1 LAKGAEKLKKQGI
14 RYRLKMLENERRQ
27 LMDQKRME
35 QLEQRIVVLEKEMNV
50 LKRQVESILQGGQE
64 AQKAPQ
70 AQERKEI
77 IDPVKKGKI
86 VVSPP
91 AQQKESDPIDWEHV
105 IGRVWL
111 PRIFIFVL
119 LLGLVWGFTIAAA
132 MGILTEPVR
141 ILMGFAGSGL
151 LVWLGEKQIK
161 KQRENLGKVLLS
173 GAISLLILT
182 TFAMH
187 VLYDMVPGVLA
198 FILNVGWIA
207 AGLQL
212 AKRHKSEV
220 IAILTAFA
228 GYLVPFLI
236 EGHEKAATLFIA
248 YETFFYTLLLL
259 FAVKQ
264 GYKRLFYT
272 ASVLWHV
279 VVLFYVATLSR
290 NTDTDKIMLSAAFGA
305 VIQHIL
311 IGYFGFKGKFQK
323 IKVLPIVF
331 TSFVITTLWAFEGFQ
346 FDLSYDELETLTP
359 FQVHVKTAILLDLF
373 LLVSAGGYGFLAYK
387 GLKKQEHQQTAV
399 GLAISTLSAAL
410 LVYQLVDDNA
420 FRAIIY
426 LIEGTLAI
434 YLGYRFKTTFQ
445 KCTGWVV
452 YAIGALITIT
462 DQKIREIL
470 SIETLCW
477 LVLIGSL
484 YALYRLVTLH
494 HATHKVLRGL
504 MLGVNALT
512 HLVFLSSIT
521 SVITENWSISVQMMT
536 LSFAWA
542 LYAAAG
548 VVFGVVKGKKNIR
561 LVGIILLLLTLCK
574 IVLVDLQFVTI
585 IVRTV
590 LFIGLGTIGLL
601 VSRLFYVKK

>member
-1 LAKGAEKLKKQGI
+1 
-14 RYRLKMLENERRQ
+14 
-27 LMDQKRME
+27 MDQKRME
-35 QLEQRIVVLEKEMNV
+35 QLEQRIAVLEKEMNA
-50 LKRQVESILQGGQE
+50 LKTQVERILQEGQE
-64 AQKAPQ
+64 AQKATQ

-77 IDPVKKGKI
+77 IAPVKKGKTI
-86 VVSPP
+86 QFKTNEGTVSPSV
-91 AQQKESDPIDWEHV
+91 QRTESGPIDWEDV

-119 LLGLVWGFTIAAA
+119 LLGLVWGFTIVAAK
-132 MGILTEPVR
+132 GILTEPVR

-161 KQRENLGKVLLS
+161 KQRESLGKVLLS

-187 VLYDMVPGVLA
+187 VLYGMVPGVVA
-198 FILNVGWIA
+198 FILNVGWIVV
-207 AGLQL
+207 GLQL

-220 IAILTAFA
+220 ISILTAFA

-236 EGHEKAATLFIA
+236 EGHEEAATLFIV
-248 YETFFYTLLLL
+248 YETCFYTLLLL
-259 FAVKQ
+259 FSVKQ

-279 VVLFYVATLSR
+279 VVMFYVATLLWDKDI
-290 NTDTDKIMLSAAFGA
+290 DTDKVMLSAAFGA

-323 IKVLPIVF
+323 IKVLPLVF
-331 TSFVITTLWAFEGFQ
+331 TSFTITTLWAFEGFQ
-346 FDLSYDELETLTP
+346 FDLSYDELKTLTP
-359 FQVHVKTAILLDLF
+359 FQVHVKTAILLDLY

-399 GLAISTLSAAL
+399 GLSISTLSVAL
-410 LVYQLVDDNA
+410 LVYQLVDDNG

-426 LIEGTLAI
+426 LIMGTLAV

-452 YAIGALITIT
+452 YAIGAFITIA

-477 LVLIGSL
+477 FVLIGSL
-484 YALYRLVTLH
+484 YALYRLINLH
-494 HATHKVLRGL
+494 HATHKVLRGF

-512 HLVFLSSIT
+512 HLIFLSSIT
-521 SVITENWSISVQMMT
+521 SVITKNWSISIQMMT

-542 LYAAAG
+542 LYATAG
-548 VVFGVVKGKKNIR
+548 IVFGVVKGKKNIR

-590 LFIGLGTIGLL
+590 LFVGLGTIGLL

>member
-1 LAKGAEKLKKQGI
+1 
-14 RYRLKMLENERRQ
+14 
-27 LMDQKRME
+27 MDQKRME
-35 QLEQRIVVLEKEMNV
+35 QLEQRIAVLEKEMNA
-50 LKRQVESILQGGQE
+50 LKTQVERILQGGQE
-64 AQKAPQ
+64 AQKVTQ

-77 IDPVKKGKI
+77 IAPVKKGKTI
-86 VVSPP
+86 QYKTKEGQEGAVFPSV
-91 AQQKESDPIDWEHV
+91 QRKESGPIDWEDV

-119 LLGLVWGFTIAAA
+119 LLGLVWGFTIVAAK
-132 MGILTEPVR
+132 GILTEPVR
-141 ILMGFAGSGL
+141 ILTGFAGSGL
-151 LVWLGEKQIK
+151 LVWIGEKQIK
-161 KQRENLGKVLLS
+161 KQRESLGKVLLS

-187 VLYDMVPGVLA
+187 VLYDMVPGVVA
-198 FILNVGWIA
+198 FILNVGWIVV
-207 AGLQL
+207 GLQL

-228 GYLVPFLI
+228 GYLVPFLVK
-236 EGHEKAATLFIA
+236 GHEEAATLFIV
-248 YETFFYTLLLL
+248 YETCFYTLLLL

-279 VVLFYVATLSR
+279 VVMFYVAILLWDR
-290 NTDTDKIMLSAAFGA
+290 DIDTDKVMLPAAFGA

-323 IKVLPIVF
+323 IKVLPLVF
-331 TSFVITTLWAFEGFQ
+331 TSFTITTLWAFEGFQ
-346 FDLSYDELETLTP
+346 FDLSYDQLKTLTP
-359 FQVHVKTAILLDLF
+359 FQVHVKTAILLDLY
-373 LLVSAGGYGFLAYK
+373 LLVSACGYGFLACK
-387 GLKKQEHQQTAV
+387 GLKKRDHQQTAV
-399 GLAISTLSAAL
+399 GSAISTLSAAL
-410 LVYQLVDDNA
+410 FVYQLVDDNG

-426 LIEGTLAI
+426 LIMGTLAV
-434 YLGYRFKTTFQ
+434 YLGYRFKTMFQ
-445 KCTGWVV
+445 KCAGWVV
-452 YAIGALITIT
+452 YAIGTFITIA
-462 DQKIREIL
+462 DQQIREII

-484 YALYRLVTLH
+484 YALYRLINLH
-494 HATHKVLRGL
+494 HTTYKILHSF
-504 MLGVNALT
+504 MLGVNALI
-512 HLVFLSSIT
+512 HLIFLSSIT
-521 SVITENWSISVQMMT
+521 SVITKNWSISIQMMT

-561 LVGIILLLLTLCK
+561 LAGIILLLLTLCK

>member
-1 LAKGAEKLKKQGI
+1 
-14 RYRLKMLENERRQ
+14 
-27 LMDQKRME
+27 MDPKRME
-35 QLEQRIVVLEKEMNV
+35 QLEQRIAVLEKEMNV
-50 LKRQVESILQGGQE
+50 LKAQVESVLQGGQE
-64 AQKAPQ
+64 AQKVPRT
-70 AQERKEI
+70 QERKEI
-77 IDPVKKGKI
+77 IASEKKGKAI
-86 VVSPP
+86 QFKTREGQEKAVSPSV
-91 AQQKESDPIDWEHV
+91 QQKESGSIDWEHV

-161 KQRENLGKVLLS
+161 KQRESLGKVLLS

-187 VLYDMVPGVLA
+187 VLYDMVPGVAA
-198 FILNVGWIA
+198 FILNVGWIVL
-207 AGLQL
+207 GLQL

-236 EGHEKAATLFIA
+236 EGHEEAAALFTA
-248 YETFFYTLLLL
+248 YETCFYTLLLL

-279 VVLFYVATLSR
+279 VVMLYVATLLWS
-290 NTDTDKIMLSAAFGA
+290 TDIDKIMLSAAFGA

-323 IKVLPIVF
+323 IKVKVLPLVF
-331 TSFVITTLWAFEGFQ
+331 TSFAITTLWAFEGFQ
-346 FDLSYDELETLTP
+346 FDLSYDGLETLTP
-359 FQVHVKTAILLDLF
+359 FQVHVKTAVLLDLY

-410 LVYQLVDDNA
+410 LVYQLVDDDA

-426 LIEGTLAI
+426 LIKGTLAI
-434 YLGYRFKTTFQ
+434 YLGYRFKTTLQ
-445 KCTGWVV
+445 KYIGWVV
-452 YAIGALITIT
+452 YAIGVFTTMAY
-462 DQKIREIL
+462 QEIREIL
-470 SIETLCW
+470 SLETLCW
-477 LVLIGSL
+477 FVLISSL
-484 YALYRLVTLH
+484 YVLYRLVNHH
-494 HATHKVLRGL
+494 HATRKVLRDF
-504 MLGVNALT
+504 MLGVNVLT
-512 HLVFLSSIT
+512 HLIFLSSIT
-521 SVITENWSISVQMMT
+521 GVIIENWSISMQMMT

-542 LYAAAG
+542 LYAVAG

-561 LVGIILLLLTLCK
+561 LVGMILLLLTLCK

>member
-1 LAKGAEKLKKQGI
+1 MKDKCFFDFYYK
-14 RYRLKMLENERRQ
+14 ENERRQ

-35 QLEQRIVVLEKEMNV
+35 QLEQRIVVLEREMNV
-50 LKRQVESILQGGQE
+50 LRAQVERILQGGQK

-70 AQERKEI
+70 SQERKEMI
-77 IDPVKKGKI
+77 APVI
-86 VVSPP
+86 TREEQEEADSPS
-91 AQQKESDPIDWEHV
+91 AQRKESGPIDWEDV

-119 LLGLVWGFTIAAA
+119 LLGLVWGFTIVAAK
-132 MGILTEPVR
+132 GILTEPVR

-161 KQRENLGKVLLS
+161 KQRESLGKVLLS

-187 VLYDMVPGVLA
+187 VLYDMVPRAVA
-198 FILNVGWIA
+198 FILNVGWIVV
-207 AGLQL
+207 GLQL

-228 GYLVPFLI
+228 GYLVPFLV
-236 EGHEKAATLFIA
+236 EGHEEAATLFIV
-248 YETFFYTLLLL
+248 YETCFYTLLLL

-272 ASVLWHV
+272 ASILWHV
-279 VVLFYVATLSR
+279 VVIFYVATLLWDR
-290 NTDTDKIMLSAAFGA
+290 DNTDKVMLSAAFGA
-305 VIQHIL
+305 VMQHIL

-323 IKVLPIVF
+323 IKVLPLVF

-346 FDLSYDELETLTP
+346 FDLSYDELKTLTP
-359 FQVHVKTAILLDLF
+359 FQVHVKTAILLDLY

-387 GLKKQEHQQTAV
+387 GLKKQGHQQTAV

-410 LVYQLVDDNA
+410 LVYQLVDDDTLE
-420 FRAIIY
+420 AIIY
-426 LIEGTLAI
+426 LIIGTLAI
-434 YLGYRFKTTFQ
+434 YLGYRFKTTLQ

-452 YAIGALITIT
+452 YAIGTFITIA

-484 YALYRLVTLH
+484 YVLYRLVTLH
-494 HATHKVLRGL
+494 HATDKVLRNF
-504 MLGVNALT
+504 MLGINALT
-512 HLVFLSSIT
+512 HLIFLSSIT
-521 SVITENWSISVQMMT
+521 SVITRNWSISMQMMT

-574 IVLVDLQFVTI
+574 IVLVDLKFVTI
-585 IVRTV
+585 IVRTI

>member
-1 LAKGAEKLKKQGI
+1 MKKQGI

-346 FDLSYDELETLTP
+346 FNLSYDELETLTP

-387 GLKKQEHQQTAV
+387 GKKQEHQQTAV

-445 KCTGWVV
+445 KCTGCVV
-452 YAIGALITIT
+452 YVIGALITIA

-477 LVLIGSL
+477 LALIGSL
-484 YALYRLVTLH
+484 YALYRLVNLH
-494 HATHKVLRGL
+494 HATDKVLRGL
-504 MLGVNALT
+504 MLGVNALI

-521 SVITENWSISVQMMT
+521 SVITENWSISMQMMT

>member
-1 LAKGAEKLKKQGI
+1 
-14 RYRLKMLENERRQ
+14 
-27 LMDQKRME
+27 MDQTRIE
-35 QLEQRIVVLEKEMNV
+35 QLEQRVAVLEKEVNI
-50 LKRQVESILQGGQE
+50 LKAQTASILQEGRELQKVPQVQE
-64 AQKAPQ
+64 QTENMAS
-70 AQERKEI
+70 
-77 IDPVKKGKI
+77 VKKERLIQFKKREEQEEGASLPERPKK
-86 VVSPP
+86 S
-91 AQQKESDPIDWEHV
+91 EPIDWEHV

-111 PRIFIFVL
+111 PRVFIFVL

-161 KQRENLGKVLLS
+161 KQRESLGKVLLS

-187 VLYDMVPGVLA
+187 VLYNMVPGVVA
-198 FILNVGWIA
+198 FILNVGWIVV
-207 AGLQL
+207 GLQL

-236 EGHEKAATLFIA
+236 EGHEEAATLFVA
-248 YETFFYTLLLL
+248 YETIFYTLLLL

-279 VVLFYVATLSR
+279 VVMLYVGMFSQETY
-290 NTDTDKIMLSAAFGA
+290 TDKFMLSAAFGA

-311 IGYFGFKGKFQK
+311 IGYYGFKGKFQRV
-323 IKVLPIVF
+323 KVLPLVF
-331 TSFVITTLWAFEGFQ
+331 TSFAITTLWAFEGFQ
-346 FDLSYDELETLTP
+346 FDLYNDELKTLTP
-359 FQVHVKTAILLDLF
+359 FQAHVQTAILLDLY
-373 LLVSAGGYGFLAYK
+373 LLISAVAYGFLGYK
-387 GLKKQEHQQTAV
+387 GRKKQSDQQTAV

-410 LVYQLVDDNA
+410 LVYQVIDDAA
-420 FRAIIY
+420 FEAIIY
-426 LIEGTLAI
+426 LIKGTIAI
-434 YLGYRFKTTFQ
+434 YLGYRFKTTLQ
-445 KCTGWVV
+445 KCIGWVV
-452 YAIGALITIT
+452 YAIGVIITFV
-462 DQKIREIL
+462 DQEIREIL
-470 SIETLCW
+470 SVETLCW

-484 YALYRLVTLH
+484 YALYRLVNLH
-494 HATHKVLRGL
+494 HATRKVLRGF
-504 MLGVNALT
+504 MLSVNALT
-512 HLVFLSSIT
+512 HLIFLSSIT
-521 SVITENWSISVQMMT
+521 SVIAEKWSISMQMMT
-536 LSFAWA
+536 LSFVWT
-542 LYAAAG
+542 LYAVAG
-548 VVFGVVKGKKNIR
+548 VVFGVIKGKKNIR

>member
-1 LAKGAEKLKKQGI
+1 LF
-14 RYRLKMLENERRQ
+14 ENERRQ
-27 LMDQKRME
+27 LMDQKSIE

-50 LKRQVESILQGGQE
+50 LRTQVERILQGGQE
-64 AQKAPQ
+64 AKKAPQ

-77 IDPVKKGKI
+77 IAPVITREGQKGAA
-86 VVSPP
+86 SPSV
-91 AQQKESDPIDWEHV
+91 QRKESGPIDWEDV

-187 VLYDMVPGVLA
+187 VLYDMVPGVAA

-207 AGLQL
+207 VGMQL

-236 EGHEKAATLFIA
+236 KNHEEAALVFIA
-248 YETFFYTLLLL
+248 YETCFYTLLLL
-259 FAVKQ
+259 FSVKQ

-272 ASVLWHV
+272 AIVLWHV

-290 NTDTDKIMLSAAFGA
+290 DTDINKIMLFAAFGA

-323 IKVLPIVF
+323 IKVLPLVF
-331 TSFVITTLWAFEGFQ
+331 TSFTLTTLWAFEGFQ

-359 FQVHVKTAILLDLF
+359 FQAHVKTAILLDLY
-373 LLVSAGGYGFLAYK
+373 LLVSACGYGFLAYK

-399 GLAISTLSAAL
+399 GLATSTLSAAL

-420 FRAIIY
+420 FEAIIY
-426 LIEGTLAI
+426 LTIGTLAS
-434 YLGYRFKTTFQ
+434 YLGYRFQATLQ
-445 KCTGWVV
+445 KCTSLIV
-452 YAIGALITIT
+452 YAIGAFITIA

-484 YALYRLVTLH
+484 YALYRLVNLH
-494 HATHKVLRGL
+494 HATHKVLRGF

-512 HLVFLSSIT
+512 HLIFLSSIA
-521 SVITENWSISVQMMT
+521 SVITENWSISMQMMT
-536 LSFAWA
+536 LSFVWA
-542 LYAAAG
+542 LYAVVG
-548 VVFGVVKGKKNIR
+548 IVFGVVKGKKNIR

>member
-1 LAKGAEKLKKQGI
+1 
-14 RYRLKMLENERRQ
+14 
-27 LMDQKRME
+27 MDQKRME
-35 QLEQRIVVLEKEMNV
+35 QLEQRIAVLEKEMNA
-50 LKRQVESILQGGQE
+50 LKTQVKRILQGGQE
-64 AQKAPQ
+64 AQKVTQ
-70 AQERKEI
+70 AQEGKEI
-77 IDPVKKGKI
+77 IDPVKKGKTI
-86 VVSPP
+86 QFKTNEGAVSPSV
-91 AQQKESDPIDWEHV
+91 QRKESGPIDWEDV

-119 LLGLVWGFTIAAA
+119 LLGLVWGFTIVAAK
-132 MGILTEPVR
+132 GILTEPVR
-141 ILMGFAGSGL
+141 VLMGFAGSGL

-161 KQRENLGKVLLS
+161 KQRESLGKVLLS

-187 VLYDMVPGVLA
+187 VLYDMVPGVVA
-198 FILNVGWIA
+198 FILNVGWIVV
-207 AGLQL
+207 GLQL

-228 GYLVPFLI
+228 GYLVPFLVK
-236 EGHEKAATLFIA
+236 GHEEAATLFIV
-248 YETFFYTLLLL
+248 YETCFYTLLLL

-279 VVLFYVATLSR
+279 VVIFYAATLLWDR
-290 NTDTDKIMLSAAFGA
+290 DIDTDKVMLSAAFGA

-323 IKVLPIVF
+323 IKVLPLVF
-331 TSFVITTLWAFEGFQ
+331 TSFTITTLWAFEGFQ

-359 FQVHVKTAILLDLF
+359 FQVHVKTAILLDLY

-399 GLAISTLSAAL
+399 GLAISTLSVAL
-410 LVYQLVDDNA
+410 LVYQLVDDNG

-426 LIEGTLAI
+426 LIMGTLAV

-452 YAIGALITIT
+452 YAIGAFITIA

-477 LVLIGSL
+477 FVLIGSL
-484 YALYRLVTLH
+484 YALYRLINLH
-494 HATHKVLRGL
+494 HATYKVLRGF

-512 HLVFLSSIT
+512 HLIFLSSIT
-521 SVITENWSISVQMMT
+521 SVITKNWSISIQMMT

-548 VVFGVVKGKKNIR
+548 IVFGVVKGKKNIR

-590 LFIGLGTIGLL
+590 LFVGLGTIGLL